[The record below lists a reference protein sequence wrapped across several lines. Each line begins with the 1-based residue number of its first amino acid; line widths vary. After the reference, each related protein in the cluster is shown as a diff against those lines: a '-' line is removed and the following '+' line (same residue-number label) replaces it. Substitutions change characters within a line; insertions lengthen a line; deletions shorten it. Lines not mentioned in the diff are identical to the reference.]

1 MTYSISLQRFIR
13 FQLPAILWAAII
25 YFTSS
30 IPTAKLPSVDFPSFD
45 KGVHFFIFFTLAA
58 LTHRAVRFQDRIPL
72 VAKHHVLSTILFV
85 VLYGLVDEFHQYF
98 VPGRN
103 PSVLDLLADAI
114 GALIYL
120 GLFFL
125 IRRVHSSKSP
135 D

>member
-1 MTYSISLQRFIR
+1 MRYSIHYQRFIK

-25 YFTSS
+25 YISSS

-45 KGVHFFIFFTLAA
+45 KGVHFIIFFTLAA
-58 LTHRAVRFQDRIPL
+58 LTHRAVRFQNRVPFA
-72 VAKHHVLSTILFV
+72 AKHHVFSTVLLV

-103 PSVLDLLADAI
+103 PSVLDLIADAI

-120 GLFFL
+120 ALFFL
-125 IRRVHSSKSP
+125 VQWLHSSKSP

>member
-1 MTYSISLQRFIR
+1 MTYSIRLQRFIR
-13 FQLPAILWAAII
+13 YQLPAILWAALI
-25 YFTSS
+25 YITSS

-58 LTHRAVRFQDRIPL
+58 LTHRAVRFQDRIPF
-72 VAKHHVLSTILFV
+72 ATKHHVFSTVLLV
-85 VLYGLVDEFHQYF
+85 VSYGLVDEFHQYF

-103 PSVLDLLADAI
+103 PSVLDLIADGV

-120 GLFFL
+120 ALFL
-125 IRRVHSSKSP
+125 LVRRLHSAKSP